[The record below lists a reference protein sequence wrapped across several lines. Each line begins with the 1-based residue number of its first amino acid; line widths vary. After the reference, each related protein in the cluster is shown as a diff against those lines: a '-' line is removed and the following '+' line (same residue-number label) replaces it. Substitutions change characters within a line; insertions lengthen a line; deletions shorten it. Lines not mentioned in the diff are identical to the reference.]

1 MLYQIDDRINL
12 QSQLTQYSESK
23 MEEKSWQ
30 GFRESGFRVFFVGL
44 FSLLIA
50 FIIYSKLTMPSSD
63 PLSVESHE
71 LIELAYGM
79 LAIIA
84 ASMASS
90 LYGAYIIFQ
99 SHQMRTAVGAGSGRS
114 LISFIT
120 NAFSNRKYWTIMVVA
135 AISYGIFFGFLSQIL
150 VYRPDVSFT
159 ERGIEVPSVDMIPC
173 CSAPGYMPMLTVYI
187 TDHFLILIIPVN
199 VILAAVVSML
209 VGFNVALSI
218 FAYRM
223 KRSMHAKTSLV
234 GGIGAT
240 SGLFVGCPTCAG
252 SILSAVLGV
261 GVAGAGTSA
270 SVLAPFHTLFIA
282 ASIPALI
289 IAPFLIARSIRSLS
303 SCSSSNSNNN
313 NLT

>member
-1 MLYQIDDRINL
+1 M
-12 QSQLTQYSESK
+12 
-23 MEEKSWQ
+23 
-30 GFRESGFRVFFVGL
+30 RESGFRVLFVGL
-44 FSLLIA
+44 FSLVIA
-50 FIIYSKLTMPSSD
+50 FVIYSRLTVPSSD
-63 PLSVESHE
+63 STAVVMATQLTN
-71 LIELAYGM
+71 LAYAM
-79 LAIIA
+79 LAITA
-84 ASMASS
+84 ASMAAMA
-90 LYGAYIIFQ
+90 YGTYTIFR
-99 SHQMRTAVGAGSGRS
+99 SEQMRTAGTSS

-120 NAFSNRKYWTIMVVA
+120 GAFASRNYWKIMAIA
-135 AISYGIFFGFLSQIL
+135 AIGYGIFFGFLSQIL

-159 ERGIEVPSVDMIPC
+159 EKGIKVPSVDMIPC

-270 SVLAPFHTLFIA
+270 SVLAPFQTLFIA

-303 SCSSSNSNNN
+303 SCSSSNNNNNN

>member
-1 MLYQIDDRINL
+1 MD
-12 QSQLTQYSESK
+12 
-23 MEEKSWQ
+23 EKRWQ
-30 GFRESGFRVFFVGL
+30 AMRESGFRVLFVGL
-44 FSLLIA
+44 FSLVIA
-50 FIIYSKLTMPSSD
+50 FVIYSRLTVPSSD
-63 PLSVESHE
+63 PTAVVMATQLTN
-71 LIELAYGM
+71 LAYAM
-79 LAIIA
+79 LAITA
-84 ASMASS
+84 ASMAAMA
-90 LYGAYIIFQ
+90 YGTYTIFR
-99 SHQMRTAVGAGSGRS
+99 SEQMRTAGTSS

-120 NAFSNRKYWTIMVVA
+120 GAFASRNYWKIMAVA
-135 AISYGIFFGFLSQIL
+135 AIGYGILFGFLSQIL

-199 VILAAVVSML
+199 VILAAAVSTL

-270 SVLAPFHTLFIA
+270 SVLAPFQTLFIA

-303 SCSSSNSNNN
+303 SCSSSSNNN

>member
-1 MLYQIDDRINL
+1 MD
-12 QSQLTQYSESK
+12 
-23 MEEKSWQ
+23 EKRWQ
-30 GFRESGFRVFFVGL
+30 AMRESGFRVLFVGL
-44 FSLLIA
+44 FSLVIA
-50 FIIYSKLTMPSSD
+50 FVIYSRLTVPSSD
-63 PLSVESHE
+63 ATAVVMATQLTN
-71 LIELAYGM
+71 LAYAM
-79 LAIIA
+79 LAITA
-84 ASMASS
+84 ASMAAMA
-90 LYGAYIIFQ
+90 YGTYTIFR
-99 SHQMRTAVGAGSGRS
+99 SEQMRTAGTSS
-114 LISFIT
+114 LVSFIT
-120 NAFSNRKYWTIMVVA
+120 GAFASRNYWKIMAIA
-135 AISYGIFFGFLSQIL
+135 AIGYGIFFGFLSQIL

-270 SVLAPFHTLFIA
+270 SVLAPFQTLFIA

-303 SCSSSNSNNN
+303 SCCSSNNNN

>member
-1 MLYQIDDRINL
+1 MN
-12 QSQLTQYSESK
+12 
-23 MEEKSWQ
+23 EKRWQ
-30 GFRESGFRVFFVGL
+30 AMRESGFRVLFVGL
-44 FSLLIA
+44 FSLVIA
-50 FIIYSKLTMPSSD
+50 FVIYSRLTVPSSD
-63 PLSVESHE
+63 STAVVMATQLTN
-71 LIELAYGM
+71 LAYAM
-79 LAIIA
+79 LAITA
-84 ASMASS
+84 ASMAAMA
-90 LYGAYIIFQ
+90 YGTYTIFR
-99 SHQMRTAVGAGSGRS
+99 SEQMRTAGTSS

-120 NAFSNRKYWTIMVVA
+120 GAFASRNYWKMMAIA
-135 AISYGIFFGFLSQIL
+135 AIGYGIFFGFLSQIL

-159 ERGIEVPSVDMIPC
+159 EKGIKVPSVDMIPC

-270 SVLAPFHTLFIA
+270 SVLAPFQTLFIA

-303 SCSSSNSNNN
+303 SCSSSNN

>member
-1 MLYQIDDRINL
+1 MD
-12 QSQLTQYSESK
+12 
-23 MEEKSWQ
+23 EKRWQ
-30 GFRESGFRVFFVGL
+30 AMRESGFRVLFVGL
-44 FSLLIA
+44 FSLVIA
-50 FIIYSKLTMPSSD
+50 FVIYSRLTVPSSD
-63 PLSVESHE
+63 ATAVVMATQLTN
-71 LIELAYGM
+71 LAYAM
-79 LAIIA
+79 LAITA
-84 ASMASS
+84 ASMAAMA
-90 LYGAYIIFQ
+90 YGTYTIFR
-99 SHQMRTAVGAGSGRS
+99 SEQMRTAGTSS
-114 LISFIT
+114 LVSFIT
-120 NAFSNRKYWTIMVVA
+120 GAFASRNYWKIMAVA
-135 AISYGIFFGFLSQIL
+135 AIGYGIFFGFLSQIL

-199 VILAAVVSML
+199 VILAAVVSMF

-270 SVLAPFHTLFIA
+270 SVLAPFQTLFIA

-303 SCSSSNSNNN
+303 SCSSSNN

>member
-1 MLYQIDDRINL
+1 MD
-12 QSQLTQYSESK
+12 
-23 MEEKSWQ
+23 EKRWQ
-30 GFRESGFRVFFVGL
+30 AMRESGFRVLFVGL
-44 FSLLIA
+44 FSLVIA
-50 FIIYSKLTMPSSD
+50 FVIYSRLTVPSSD
-63 PLSVESHE
+63 TTAVVMATQLTN
-71 LIELAYGM
+71 LAYAM
-79 LAIIA
+79 LAITA
-84 ASMASS
+84 ASMAAMA
-90 LYGAYIIFQ
+90 YGTYTIFR
-99 SHQMRTAVGAGSGRS
+99 SEQMRTAGTSS
-114 LISFIT
+114 LVSFIT
-120 NAFSNRKYWTIMVVA
+120 GAFASRNYWKIMAIA
-135 AISYGIFFGFLSQIL
+135 AIGYGIFFGFLSQIL

-223 KRSMHAKTSLV
+223 KSSMHAKTSLV

-240 SGLFVGCPTCAG
+240 SGLFIGCPTCAG

-270 SVLAPFHTLFIA
+270 SVLAPFQTLFIA

-289 IAPFLIARSIRSLS
+289 IAPFLIARSIKSLS
-303 SCSSSNSNNN
+303 SCSSSSNN